1 MSTQQQKAD
10 ALGISLSTYYRRQ
23 REGLLGEPGASKKP
37 VPKPRP
43 IQPTPDPLPLSE
55 PDAAPPPFIETE
67 AYRQL
72 VEKLT
77 LEIRQFEADHPK
89 THMPTSKVFLSKNLT
104 VAGVAILIL
113 LDGVSMGVIGGKA
126 YSWFVSP
133 LFGLAGLAIGYSA
146 IRQVL
151 TYRGW
156 SGEAWKWGFALVQV
170 LLHLCAMDVVPYA
183 DISGKVVMSVA
194 GALATAGIVDSMVK
208 EQQPK

>member
-23 REGLLGEPGASKKP
+23 RSGLLGGPGATEKP
-37 VPKPRP
+37 VPKPKP
-43 IQPTPDPLPLSE
+43 IPPAPDPPAPLQGKQTV
-55 PDAAPPPFIETE
+55 AAS
-67 AYRQL
+67 
-72 VEKLT
+72 
-77 LEIRQFEADHPK
+77 H

-104 VAGVAILIL
+104 VAFVAILIL

-126 YSWFVSP
+126 YSWYVSP
-133 LFGLAGLAIGYSA
+133 LFCLAGLAIGYSA

-151 TYRGW
+151 TYKGW
-156 SGEAWKWGFALVQV
+156 SGDAWKWGFALVQV

>member
-23 REGLLGEPGASKKP
+23 RAGLLGGPGATEKP
-37 VPKPRP
+37 VPKPKP
-43 IQPTPDPLPLSE
+43 IPALPSNPVLDPIAP
-55 PDAAPPPFIETE
+55 APPQ
-67 AYRQL
+67 AKHQAK
-72 VEKLT
+72 VS
-77 LEIRQFEADHPK
+77 H
-89 THMPTSKVFLSKNLT
+89 THMPTSSVFLSRRLT
-104 VAGVAILIL
+104 VAFVAILIL

-126 YSWFVSP
+126 YSWYVSP
-133 LFGLAGLAIGYSA
+133 LFVLAGLAIGYSA

-156 SGEAWKWGFALVQV
+156 SGDAWKWGFALVQV

-208 EQQPK
+208 EQSK